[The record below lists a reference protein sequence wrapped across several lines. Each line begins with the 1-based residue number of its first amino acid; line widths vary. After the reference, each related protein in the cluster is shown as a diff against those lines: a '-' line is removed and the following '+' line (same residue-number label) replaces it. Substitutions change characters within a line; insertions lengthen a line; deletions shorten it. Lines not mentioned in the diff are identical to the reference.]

1 MTTATPRRFLAHL
14 YQEGPHN
21 PFPGIK
27 TLERRL
33 GHTLPHQYGS
43 NEGLDMPHAVLGG
56 ELGHALADLSRS
68 YADADAWQLRHQL
81 AERLGVAYETLLVD
95 AGADSLLALVM
106 RATICAGERV
116 ITSAGTY
123 PTLAYFARGL
133 GAEVIEVPY
142 TEAHASDD
150 APHSAQLAT
159 DLAALAAA
167 ASQHAARVVYLA
179 NPDNPS
185 GHLHSDEDV
194 RALRDAL
201 PADCS
206 LLLDEAYHD
215 FRPDAAQADNAPM
228 ARTFRLRTFSK
239 AYGLAGLRLGFMI
252 AEREDLAL
260 LTKVRIH
267 YAVSAPALAAGELLL
282 EHPEE
287 AAARRRRGHPV
298 CVISLPSTCARW
310 GLTSSPVPPTSSAC
324 ASKSAERAAQVQQQ
338 LMAQG
343 VLITRS
349 PHPAL
354 GHILRISTLED
365 SLVPGR
371 LARLEQAI
379 VEENRG

>member
-14 YQEGPHN
+14 SQEGPHN

-27 TLERRL
+27 ALERRL
-33 GHTLPHQYGS
+33 GHALPHQYGS

-150 APHSAQLAT
+150 APHSTQLAP

-287 AAARRRRGHPV
+287 AATHVAA
-298 CVISLPSTCARW
+298 VIQCRDQLAEHLRSLGADVLPSATNFLCVR
-310 GLTSSPVPPTSSAC
+310 L
-324 ASKSAERAAQVQQQ
+324 KSAERAAQVQQQ

-379 VEENRG
+379 VEENRA

>member
-27 TLERRL
+27 ALERRL
-33 GHTLPHQYGS
+33 GHALPHQYGS

-150 APHSAQLAT
+150 APHSAQLAP

-287 AAARRRRGHPV
+287 AATHVAA
-298 CVISLPSTCARW
+298 VIQSRDQLAEHLRSLGADVLPSATNFLCVR
-310 GLTSSPVPPTSSAC
+310 L
-324 ASKSAERAAQVQQQ
+324 KSAKRAAQVQQQ

-371 LARLEQAI
+371 LACLEQAI
-379 VEENRG
+379 VEENRA

>member
-27 TLERRL
+27 ALERRL

-133 GAEVIEVPY
+133 GAEVVEVPY

-150 APHSAQLAT
+150 APHSAQLAP

-287 AAARRRRGHPV
+287 AATHVAA
-298 CVISLPSTCARW
+298 VIQSRDQLAEHLRSLGADVLPSATNFLCVR
-310 GLTSSPVPPTSSAC
+310 L
-324 ASKSAERAAQVQQQ
+324 KSAERAAQVQQQ

-379 VEENRG
+379 VEEKRA

>member
-27 TLERRL
+27 ALERRL
-33 GHTLPHQYGS
+33 GHALPHQYGS

-150 APHSAQLAT
+150 ALHFAQLAP

-287 AAARRRRGHPV
+287 AATHVAAVIQCRDQLAGHLRSLGADV
-298 CVISLPSTCARW
+298 LPSATNFLCVR
-310 GLTSSPVPPTSSAC
+310 L
-324 ASKSAERAAQVQQQ
+324 KSAERAAQVQQQ

-379 VEENRG
+379 VEENRA

>member
-1 MTTATPRRFLAHL
+1 MTTASPRRFLAHL
-14 YQEGPHN
+14 YQDGPHN

-27 TLERRL
+27 ALERRL
-33 GHTLPHQYGS
+33 GHALPYQYGS
-43 NEGLDMPHAVLGG
+43 NEGLDMPHHTLGG
-56 ELGHALADLSRS
+56 ALGTALADLSRS
-68 YADADAWQLRHQL
+68 YADADAWQLRQQM
-81 AERLGVAYETLLVD
+81 AERLGVAYENLLVD

-106 RATICAGERV
+106 RATVCAGERV

-142 TEAHASDD
+142 SERFATADD
-150 APHSAQLAT
+150 ASSSRLAP
-159 DLAALAAA
+159 DLAALLAAA
-167 ASQHAARVVYLA
+167 RQHDARVVYLA

-185 GHLHSDEDV
+185 GHLHSDADV

-201 PADCS
+201 PESCS

-215 FRPDAAQADNAPM
+215 FRPDAAHADHAPM

-252 AEREDLAL
+252 AEPDDVVM

-267 YAVSAPALAAGELLL
+267 FAVSAPAMAAGELLL
-282 EHPEE
+282 AHPEE
-287 AAARRRRGHPV
+287 AAAHVAG
-298 CVISLPSTCARW
+298 VIDCRDRLAEHLRSLGAEVLPSATNFLCVR
-310 GLTSSPVPPTSSAC
+310 L
-324 ASKSAERAAQVQQQ
+324 KSAELAAQVQQQ

-349 PHPAL
+349 PHPSL

-379 VEENRG
+379 AEERRS